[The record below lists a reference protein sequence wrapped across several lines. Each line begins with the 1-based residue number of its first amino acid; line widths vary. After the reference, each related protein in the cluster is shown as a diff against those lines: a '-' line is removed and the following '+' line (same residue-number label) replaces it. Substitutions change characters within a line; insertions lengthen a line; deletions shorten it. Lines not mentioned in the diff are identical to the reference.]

1 MTIIEPHI
9 QALIFD
15 CDGTLADTMPL
26 HYLAWQQTMQ
36 AVSGDFP
43 EKLFYD
49 LAGASNEKI
58 VTTLNQ
64 TFGYQ
69 FDVPTLGRD
78 KDERYLNFVTQA
90 KPIEPVV
97 AIARQYKGR
106 LPMAV
111 ATGGT
116 PTLVRSTLAAI
127 GLSDFFEAIVTAHD
141 VAHPKPAPD
150 IFLECARR
158 LGIAPEYCHVF
169 EDADLGIEGA
179 KRAGMTV
186 SDIRLWRSK
195 STDV

>member
-1 MTIIEPHI
+1 MLEPHI

-26 HYLAWQQTMQ
+26 HYLAWQQTIA
-36 AVSGDFP
+36 AVNGHFP

-49 LAGASNEKI
+49 LGGASNERI
-58 VTTLNQ
+58 VNTLNQ

-69 FDVPTLGRD
+69 FDVPTLARN
-78 KDERYLNFVTQA
+78 KDERYLQLVPHA
-90 KPIEPVV
+90 KPIEAVV

-106 LPMAV
+106 WPLAV

-116 PTLVRSTLAAI
+116 PTLVKTTLQAI
-127 GLSDFFEAIVTAHD
+127 GLSDFFDTVVTSHD
-141 VAHPKPAPD
+141 VAHAKPAPD

-158 LGIAPEYCHVF
+158 MHVAPELCHVF

-179 KRAGMTV
+179 KRAGMSVT
-186 SDIRLWRSK
+186 DIRPWRS
-195 STDV
+195 

>member
-1 MTIIEPHI
+1 MNIIDPQT

-15 CDGTLADTMPL
+15 CDGTLANTMPL
-26 HYLAWQQTMQ
+26 HYIAWQQTMEE
-36 AVSGDFP
+36 AGGEFP
-43 EKLFYD
+43 EKLFYA
-49 LAGASNEKI
+49 LGGASNEKI
-58 VTTLNQ
+58 VATLNQ

-69 FDVPTLGRD
+69 FDAQTLSQQ
-78 KDERYLNFVTQA
+78 KDERYLNLVAQA
-90 KPIEPVV
+90 QPIEPVV

-106 LPMAV
+106 LPLAV

-116 PTLVRSTLAAI
+116 AALVRSTLKAI
-127 GLSDFFEAIVTAHD
+127 GMAEFFDTVVTAQD

-158 LGIAPEYCHVF
+158 LNVVPEYCHVF

-186 SDIRLWRSK
+186 
-195 STDV
+195 TDVRNWLV

>member
-1 MTIIEPHI
+1 MTAIDPKI

-36 AVSGDFP
+36 AVGGEFP
-43 EKLFYD
+43 EKLFYE
-49 LAGASNEKI
+49 LGGASNDKI
-58 VTTLNQ
+58 VATLNQ

-69 FDVPTLGRD
+69 FDIKTLGHE
-78 KDERYLNFVTQA
+78 KDEHYLNLVPQA
-90 KPIEPVV
+90 KPIEAVV

-116 PTLVRSTLAAI
+116 PTLVRSTLQAI
-127 GLSDFFEAIVTAHD
+127 GMSDFFDTIVTSHD
-141 VAHPKPAPD
+141 IAHPKPAPD

-158 LGIAPEYCHVF
+158 LHVAPEHCHVF

-179 KRAGMTV
+179 RRAGMSVT
-186 SDIRLWRSK
+186 DIRPWR
-195 STDV
+195 T

>member
-1 MTIIEPHI
+1 MTLIEPHI

-36 AVSGDFP
+36 IVGGEFP
-43 EKLFYD
+43 EKLFYE

-69 FDVPTLGRD
+69 FDLQTLGGQ
-78 KDERYLNFVTQA
+78 KDEHYLNLVIRAQ
-90 KPIEPVV
+90 PIEPVV

-106 LPMAV
+106 LPLAV

-116 PTLVRSTLAAI
+116 PTLVR
-127 GLSDFFEAIVTAHD
+127 
-141 VAHPKPAPD
+141 
-150 IFLECARR
+150 
-158 LGIAPEYCHVF
+158 
-169 EDADLGIEGA
+169 
-179 KRAGMTV
+179 
-186 SDIRLWRSK
+186 
-195 STDV
+195 

>member
-1 MTIIEPHI
+1 MFKLEPHI

-26 HYLAWQQTMQ
+26 HYRAWQQTME
-36 AVSGDFP
+36 AVNGHFP

-49 LAGASNEKI
+49 LGGASNERI
-58 VTTLNQ
+58 VNTLNQ

-69 FDVPTLGRD
+69 FDVPTLARD
-78 KDERYLNFVTQA
+78 KDERYLKLVPQA
-90 KPIEPVV
+90 KPIAAVV
-97 AIARQYKGR
+97 EIAHQYKGH

-116 PTLVRSTLAAI
+116 PTLVKTTLQAI
-127 GLSDFFEAIVTAHD
+127 GLSDFFDAVVTSHD
-141 VAHPKPAPD
+141 VAHAKPAPD

-158 LGIAPEYCHVF
+158 INVTPELCHVF

-179 KRAGMTV
+179 KRAGMSV
-186 SDIRLWRSK
+186 SDIRPWR
-195 STDV
+195 T